1 MYSAR
6 GFHGKKRR
14 SATMSSQSGPREF
27 PLIRLE
33 LVDEPP
39 PSGAPPFLRLLRRRV
54 RAHYP
59 DGKISP
65 VFTYDEVERR
75 AIDAVVVAAHYL
87 GPGGERR
94 VFLRSALRPPLYF
107 RGRDRAP
114 VEVPD
119 THGALWELPAGLIEP
134 EEQNREG
141 LARAA
146 ARELHEE
153 AGLVVEP
160 PSLRLLG
167 PSVFPSPGV
176 IAERHFF
183 FEVVVDP
190 ATRVEP
196 PLDGSALEK
205 HGVVIDLAVAE
216 ALAMCA
222 SGEIEDGKTE
232 LLLRRLAERY
242 P

>member
-1 MYSAR
+1 
-6 GFHGKKRR
+6 
-14 SATMSSQSGPREF
+14 MSIQSGPRDF

-33 LVDEPP
+33 SLDEQP
-39 PSGAPPFLRLLRRRV
+39 PSPGTEAPFLRLVRRRL

-65 VFTYDEVERR
+65 PFTYDEVDRR
-75 AIDAVVVAAHYL
+75 AIDAVVIAAHYVD
-87 GPGGERR
+87 PGGKRR

-107 RGRDRAP
+107 RGRERAP
-114 VEVPD
+114 IEVPD
-119 THGALWELPAGLIEP
+119 TRGALWELPAGLLEP
-134 EEQNREG
+134 GEQSPAG
-141 LARAA
+141 LVRGA

-153 AGLVVEP
+153 VGLAVDP
-160 PSLRLLG
+160 AALRQLG

-183 FEVVVDP
+183 FEVAVDP
-190 ATRVEP
+190 AARGEP

-205 HGVVIDLAVAE
+205 HGVILDVAVAE

-222 SGEIEDGKTE
+222 AGEIEDGKTE
-232 LLLRRLAERY
+232 LVLRRLAERY